1 MRVVRRFYF
10 YAVSFISLEVVLW
23 GIITL
28 LNSTINAP
36 VGGGLASLLARG
48 FSQILVGL
56 PIFFLHW
63 STIRKDLL
71 KDNEEHQTVLRAVFN
86 YGLMLATL
94 IPMITNLHVILRRP
108 LYDWLQVYPSFRNF
122 LAGQTFSENLIAILA
137 NLLVFYFA
145 FRLLKIDWH
154 AYPAS
159 PNLENIRRL
168 FRYLWF
174 LIGLVSLVVGL
185 QQILFSIFYNV
196 NGIGNAA
203 AVKLANGTSV
213 TIISAG
219 IWAFFST
226 QIDKSL
232 ASRQEAR
239 SLLRTLVLFLIN
251 LASVGLV
258 LSYSGLIINA
268 LLRWILGEGQTFL
281 TFLNSNTSTLATLL
295 PMIVVWIYYN
305 RALKMNFAAEPD
317 VLHRDGVQRLYTSIL
332 SFAGNAAVFYG
343 IWALLRLIADL
354 LTGMDIL
361 SANTRNMLA
370 QGIAILSV
378 SLPLWLKTW
387 PKLQTEISRGDERAE
402 HARQSVVRKAYLY
415 LVIFASVVGLMAA
428 GGFLAFRLINAALG
442 NPFANSSQFV
452 LRQVFLLALI
462 AVWLIYHLKA
472 LQSDGRATQ
481 QVLREQHA
489 AFKTAILSD
498 KGQEVF
504 ANQLLILLSKHL
516 PDIPVQILNRE
527 NDLAWDIPTGTAAL
541 MVPARLAM
549 QPNFP
554 GDFPGKLVLLPD
566 LNDSIT
572 WVGVPAKNSEE
583 IQQDAIRVLRQ
594 LAEGQSARSSGPTN
608 SWVIV
613 GYILGAVFG
622 LFLLVLLLTA
632 GINLFS

>member
-10 YAVSFISLEVVLW
+10 YAVSLISLEVVLW
-23 GIITL
+23 GVITL

-63 STIRKDLL
+63 STIRKDLR
-71 KDNEEHQTVLRAVFN
+71 KDDEEHQTVLRAVFN
-86 YGLMLATL
+86 YGLLMATL

-108 LYDWLQVYPSFRNF
+108 LYAWLQVYPSFRNF
-122 LAGQTFSENLIAILA
+122 LAGQTFTENLIAILA

-145 FRLLKIDWH
+145 FRLLKADWH

-203 AVKLANGTSV
+203 AIKLANGTSV
-213 TIISAG
+213 TLISAG

-226 QIDKSL
+226 RIDKSL
-232 ASRQEAR
+232 VSRQETG
-239 SLLRTLVLFLIN
+239 SLLRTIVLFLIN

-258 LSYSGLIINA
+258 LTYSGLMINE
-268 LLRWILGEGQTFL
+268 LLRWILGEDQTFL

-295 PMIVVWIYYN
+295 PMIVVWIFYS
-305 RALKMNFAAEPD
+305 RALKLNFVAEPD
-317 VLHRDGVQRLYTSIL
+317 VLRRDGVQRLYSSIL
-332 SFAGNAAVFYG
+332 SLAGNAAVFYG
-343 IWALLRLIADL
+343 VWTLLRLIADL

-361 SANTRNMLA
+361 TANSRNMLA
-370 QGIAILSV
+370 QGFAILVV

-387 PKLQTEISRGDERAE
+387 PKLQTEISRADERAD
-402 HARQSVVRKAYLY
+402 HARQSVVRKTYLY

-428 GGFLAFRLINAALG
+428 GGFLAFRLINSALG
-442 NPFANSSQFV
+442 NPFENASQFV

-462 AVWLIYHLKA
+462 ALWLMYHLKA
-472 LQSDGRATQ
+472 LQSDGHATQ
-481 QVLREQHA
+481 QVLREKHA
-489 AFKTAILSD
+489 AYKTVILSEKEQD
-498 KGQEVF
+498 GFTRK
-504 ANQLLILLSKHL
+504 LLALLNKNL
-516 PDIPVQILNRE
+516 PDIPVQILTRKKDQTWE
-527 NDLAWDIPTGTAAL
+527 IPIGTETL

-566 LNDSIT
+566 PEDDIT
-572 WVGVPAKNSEE
+572 WVGVPAKNSED
-583 IQQDAIRVLRQ
+583 IQQDAVRVLRQ
-594 LAEGQSARSSGPTN
+594 LAEGQSARSAGPTN

-613 GYILGAVFG
+613 GYILGAIFG
-622 LFLLVLLLTA
+622 LFLLVLLLSA